1 MPTISCTEFSRQLD
15 EAIERRESVDTVGL
29 REHAAACAECRCLW
43 LDALVVD
50 RAVAQWKK
58 PVADAGL
65 TDRILSQLAEE
76 TAAPTVTVAVTA
88 TDSVAAGAP
97 SGAQTV
103 PSIPLG
109 DSVASPP
116 RRRANR
122 TARAAITVLALC
134 VCAMLFLGRP
144 RPQVGV
150 TQPEVVQN
158 SQPVVAVNPRTMQ
171 VDQILTAG
179 QTPPAA
185 TALPNAGLH
194 ETGAPVELMVADAGT
209 AYLHLAGDAA
219 KAVTAASVL
228 VPPADSA
235 GDPPPAPKGQEP
247 WVDGMRR
254 EIAPVTHQLSHA
266 FEFLIQAVP
275 EKRSPAT

>member
-1 MPTISCTEFSRQLD
+1 MPTISCTEFNHQLA
-15 EAIERRESVDTVGL
+15 EAIERRVPVDAVGL
-29 REHAAACAECRCLW
+29 REHAAACAECRSLW

-50 RAVAQWKK
+50 RAVALWKK
-58 PVADAGL
+58 PVVDAGL
-65 TDRILSQLAEE
+65 TDRILAQLAEQ
-76 TAAPTVTVAVTA
+76 TATA
-88 TDSVAAGAP
+88 TDSAAAGAP
-97 SGAQTV
+97 SGRQAVSAQ
-103 PSIPLG
+103 PLG
-109 DSVASPP
+109 DDVASRP
-116 RRRANR
+116 RRLTTR
-122 TARAAITVLALC
+122 TAGAAITVLALC

-150 TQPEVVQN
+150 TQPDVVQS
-158 SQPVVAVNPRTMQ
+158 SQPVAVVNPRTIQ
-171 VDQILTAG
+171 ANPGLTAR
-179 QTPPAA
+179 QTSPAA

-194 ETGAPVELMVADAGT
+194 ETGAPVELMVADAGS
-209 AYLHLAGDAA
+209 AYLRLAGDAA

-275 EKRSPAT
+275 DKRASAT

>member
-1 MPTISCTEFSRQLD
+1 MPTISCTEFNRQLD

-65 TDRILSQLAEE
+65 TDRILAQLADQ
-76 TAAPTVTVAVTA
+76 AAASTVTA
-88 TDSVAAGAP
+88 TDSVAANAP

-103 PSIPLG
+103 PAKPH
-109 DSVASPP
+109 DDDVASRP
-116 RRRANR
+116 RRRVNR
-122 TARAAITVLALC
+122 TAGAAITVLALC
-134 VCAMLFLGRP
+134 LCAMLFVSRP
-144 RPQVGV
+144 RPQVPV
-150 TQPEVVQN
+150 TQPELVQN
-158 SQPVVAVNPRTMQ
+158 SQPGGAVNTRAIQANPG
-171 VDQILTAG
+171 LTAQ
-179 QTPPAA
+179 QTSPVA
-185 TALPNAGLH
+185 TALASPGLANN
-194 ETGAPVELMVADAGT
+194 GAQVELMVADAGS

-228 VPPADSA
+228 VPSADSA
-235 GDPPPAPKGQEP
+235 DNPPPAPKDQEP

-275 EKRSPAT
+275 DKRAPAT